1 MHIVEPTSLAQMYV
15 EQDSIENK
23 YKTLLNS
30 NFQDY
35 MDSLKQGG
43 QLQVRIGKLKQ
54 KVSGLAS
61 GLGLA
66 AGTLLGGPAGIALGF
81 SVGSM
86 LGKYAGNVL
95 SERIYGQAVADVS
108 EISHDSKMRHAQ
120 LASTLAFLNQVGG
133 AIDTLRQNENKRKKD
148 DLQAMQV

>member
-1 MHIVEPTSLAQMYV
+1 MYISQPNSLTEIYV
-15 EQDSIENK
+15 EQDSMENK
-23 YKTLLNS
+23 YKGLLNA

-43 QLQVRIGKLKQ
+43 ELEVRAGKLKQ

-66 AGTLLGGPAGIALGF
+66 AGTLGGPAGLALGF
-81 SVGSM
+81 SIGNVF
-86 LGKYAGNVL
+86 GKYLGNVL
-95 SERIYGQAVADVS
+95 SERIYGQAMADVS

-120 LASTLAFLNQVGG
+120 LAASLAFLNQVGG
-133 AIDTLRQNENKRKKD
+133 AVDTLRQNENKRKKD

>member
-1 MHIVEPTSLAQMYV
+1 MHIIEPTSLAQMYI
-15 EQDSIENK
+15 EQDSMENK

-43 QLQVRIGKLKQ
+43 ELQVRIGKLKQ
-54 KVSGLAS
+54 RVSGLAS
-61 GLGLA
+61 GLGMA
-66 AGTLLGGPAGIALGF
+66 AGVFGGPAGIALGF
-81 SVGSM
+81 SVGNM

-95 SERIYGQAVADVS
+95 SERLYGQAVADVS
-108 EISHDSKMRHAQ
+108 EISHDSKLRHAQ
-120 LASTLAFLNQVGG
+120 LAATLAFLNQVGG

>member
-1 MHIVEPTSLAQMYV
+1 MHIVEPNSLAQMYV

-35 MDSLKQGG
+35 MDSLKKGG
-43 QLQVRIGKLKQ
+43 ELQVRIGKLKQ

-66 AGTLLGGPAGIALGF
+66 AGTLGGPAGIALGY
-81 SVGSM
+81 SVGNM

-120 LASTLAFLNQVGG
+120 LAATLAFLNQVGG